1 MSAPKPGPEQRTP
14 PAVTPPEAPAPRK
27 TKMPQKAAPQRRSPS
42 RRPARQH
49 KRRSA
54 QRKRTPSKPEAAQ
67 APPPSAAPTSAAMKD
82 PMLTQ
87 GAQPSEPGPPAP
99 KVSQTVSSYTPVD
112 APLAEPEVDEPPLPE
127 IEPLDPY
134 YQAPSTY
141 DAPIPYEE
149 ELDDDFDEED
159 DLDLLPEVEHVSLLR
174 RYAGWLITIAVAL
187 LAAFLIRQFM
197 LHAFYV
203 EYDSMLP
210 TLEPNDRILVNKLDK
225 SPSRFDLI
233 VFSRSNGDLIKR
245 AVALEGE
252 TIYFERGTF
261 RIGEDQWA
269 QEPYLSQ
276 AGITRPSSS
285 VIPGCD
291 EVTSRE
297 PDGTWCKVP
306 EGHVFVLGDNRQDSQ
321 DSRNF
326 GPVPHE
332 DIIGTA
338 VFQIWPLGDMGTL

>member
-1 MSAPKPGPEQRTP
+1 M
-14 PAVTPPEAPAPRK
+14 PEAPPAP
-27 TKMPQKAAPQRRSPS
+27 
-42 RRPARQH
+42 PA
-49 KRRSA
+49 SA
-54 QRKRTPSKPEAAQ
+54 QKPA
-67 APPPSAAPTSAAMKD
+67 SAAPTSAVAKD

-87 GAQPSEPGPPAP
+87 WSKPEPAP
-99 KVSQTVSSYTPVD
+99 KVDPLLVSSYTPLD
-112 APLAEPEVDEPPLPE
+112 APPAPPTEPDIDEPPLPEPEVGEPPLPE

-141 DAPIPYEE
+141 DAQIPYEE
-149 ELDDDFDEED
+149 ELDDDLDEEEEDD

-174 RYAGWLITIAVAL
+174 RYAGWLITIGVAL

-252 TIYFERGTF
+252 TIHFERGTF
-261 RIGEDQWA
+261 RIGDDQWA
-269 QEPYLSQ
+269 QEAYLSQ
-276 AGITRPSSS
+276 AGITRPSAS
-285 VIPGCD
+285 VIPGCE
-291 EVTSRE
+291 EVAGRA

-338 VFQIWPLGDMGTL
+338 IFQIWPLGDMGTL

>member
-1 MSAPKPGPEQRTP
+1 
-14 PAVTPPEAPAPRK
+14 
-27 TKMPQKAAPQRRSPS
+27 
-42 RRPARQH
+42 
-49 KRRSA
+49 
-54 QRKRTPSKPEAAQ
+54 
-67 APPPSAAPTSAAMKD
+67 
-82 PMLTQ
+82 MLTQ
-87 GAQPSEPGPPAP
+87 RPQPSEPEPAS
-99 KVSQTVSSYTPVD
+99 KVDPLLVSSYTPVD
-112 APLAEPEVDEPPLPE
+112 APPIEPEIDEPPLPQPGIDEPPLPE

-141 DAPIPYEE
+141 NAQIPYEE
-149 ELDDDFDEED
+149 EIDDDFDEEEDED

-174 RYAGWLITIAVAL
+174 RYAGWLITIGVAL
-187 LAAFLIRQFM
+187 LAAFLIRQFV

-261 RIGEDQWA
+261 RIGEEQWA
-269 QEPYLSQ
+269 QESYLSQ
-276 AGITRPSSS
+276 AGITRPSPTA
-285 VIPGCD
+285 IPGCE
-291 EVTSRE
+291 EVAGRVS
-297 PDGTWCKVP
+297 DGTWCKVP

-332 DIIGTA
+332 AVIGTA
-338 VFQIWPLGDMGTL
+338 IFQIWPLGDMGTL

>member
-1 MSAPKPGPEQRTP
+1 M
-14 PAVTPPEAPAPRK
+14 PEAPPAP
-27 TKMPQKAAPQRRSPS
+27 
-42 RRPARQH
+42 PA
-49 KRRSA
+49 SA
-54 QRKRTPSKPEAAQ
+54 QKPA
-67 APPPSAAPTSAAMKD
+67 SAAPTAAVAKD

-87 GAQPSEPGPPAP
+87 WSEPEPAP
-99 KVSQTVSSYTPVD
+99 KLDPLLVSSYTPVD
-112 APLAEPEVDEPPLPE
+112 APPAPPTEPEVDEPLLPEPEVGEPPLPE

-141 DAPIPYEE
+141 DAQIPYEE
-149 ELDDDFDEED
+149 ELDDDLDEEEED

-174 RYAGWLITIAVAL
+174 RYAGWLITIGVAL

-252 TIYFERGTF
+252 TIHFARGTF
-261 RIGEDQWA
+261 RIGDDQWA
-269 QEPYLSQ
+269 QEAYLSQ
-276 AGITRPSSS
+276 AGITRPSSN
-285 VIPGCD
+285 VIPGC
-291 EVTSRE
+291 EAVAGRE

-338 VFQIWPLGDMGTL
+338 IFQIWPLGDMGTL